1 MSEKEKILE
10 YVKMLMKEF
19 NAIILLMLI
28 AMLLTYFTHPI
39 FTVLFIASLGLLA
52 YKITKVN
59 AFINKLE
66 DILKEDIKISDKEDD
81 LMKCHKKLMKT
92 EHKEYIDDTKI
103 VKDEQI
109 EEEKSLTEEP
119 KEEVIEEVI
128 EETEVSKNTI
138 EKEDVDETEEVTKEV
153 ATDELETITHKN
165 YVNDFDYIDELDSQ
179 EETIKEVEKI
189 ETEPIEEEKEITE
202 EVKEDIKEE
211 VDNTKE
217 DIVEDV
223 VSEDTKEE
231 LSIDIKKC
239 IRKLP
244 KGRKASE
251 KAKALALSY
260 GYELKEG
267 ETFVAPKK

>member
-28 AMLLTYFTHPI
+28 AMLLTYFSHPI

-66 DILKEDIKISDKEDD
+66 DILKEDIKITDKEDD
-81 LMKCHKKLMKT
+81 LMKCYKELKKA
-92 EHKEYIDDTKI
+92 ENKECIDDSKI
-103 VKDEQI
+103 VKDEI
-109 EEEKSLTEEP
+109 IDEDEKLTEEIKEETKSVI
-119 KEEVIEEVI
+119 KEEVDKDTIEKDDKEIVEKIEEV
-128 EETEVSKNTI
+128 TEN
-138 EKEDVDETEEVTKEV
+138 
-153 ATDELETITHKN
+153 LETITHKN
-165 YVNDFDYIDELDSQ
+165 YVNDFDYIDELETQ
-179 EETIKEVEKI
+179 EETIKEDKKI
-189 ETEPIEEEKEITE
+189 EKEPIHEELVKET
-202 EVKEDIKEE
+202 KEDIKEDIVE
-211 VDNTKE
+211 KSNNTVKE
-217 DIVEDV
+217 DIQED
-223 VSEDTKEE
+223 KEE
-231 LSIDIKKC
+231 ISIDIKKC
-239 IRKLP
+239 IRRLP

>member
-28 AMLLTYFTHPI
+28 AMLLTYFSHPI

-66 DILKEDIKISDKEDD
+66 DILKEDIKITDKEDD
-81 LMKCHKKLMKT
+81 LMKCYKELKKA
-92 EHKEYIDDTKI
+92 ENKECIDASKV
-103 VKDEQI
+103 VKDE
-109 EEEKSLTEEP
+109 KLTEEIKEERKSVI
-119 KEEVIEEVI
+119 KEEVDKDTIEKDDKEIVEKIEEV
-128 EETEVSKNTI
+128 TEN
-138 EKEDVDETEEVTKEV
+138 
-153 ATDELETITHKN
+153 LETITHKN
-165 YVNDFDYIDELDSQ
+165 YVNDFDYIDELESQ
-179 EETIKEVEKI
+179 EETIKEDKKI
-189 ETEPIEEEKEITE
+189 EKEPIHKELVKET
-202 EVKEDIKEE
+202 KEDIKEDILE
-211 VDNTKE
+211 ESNNTVKE
-217 DIVEDV
+217 DIQEDK
-223 VSEDTKEE
+223 KEI
-231 LSIDIKKC
+231 SIDIKKC
-239 IRKLP
+239 IRRLP